1 MSVAEEEQYLPTKA
15 KHKKKTRMIA
25 QSSASGN
32 FFYSL
37 IYQLAAQIYD
47 RMDAH
52 RIVTFPQ
59 LPKTS
64 SKTAT
69 IHKIGQWVA
78 KKRIRYDRADIHNIG
93 NEVGFMDLIQSPEYE
108 DRAHFFV
115 LTQAAMWEYVF
126 SIYGVKGEQKLITVH
141 DKVRVAGIVF
151 LEDMRP
157 FIEDMIG
164 TSRASSVRAVL
175 DAAPARKLYAMN
187 RLHEKFIDR
196 EVVIHVP
203 PNWENVENM
212 MSVNEINGDGAFE
225 KFGHFNPNNP
235 ARISLP
241 WTPADVSAIFAKV
254 LAEYN
259 TAMEKYTKGTGG
271 GSGSH
276 AIFAVWDEAQLEQ
289 HKQWKERSV
298 GWIAQYAGQMSML
311 YLGVVLMWDAE
322 FGYKFHAR
330 KDPTPD
336 DCMIDDNFAPTN
348 SDDNNDEQFR
358 TPTATSLGTNGGTT
372 GRSTVSTS
380 SGLKKTSSKHGVES
394 LLNEIQAGRTL
405 MQSKQDEMVQML
417 KAATTATTAVD
428 SLVSN
433 ISDTLNVI
441 TGCKKELSELVK

>member
-1 MSVAEEEQYLPTKA
+1 MSPSSTQLSLQPSVATEVAPHAPSRSLEEVLCDPNFLFDRREWFNQINDDGTEMSVAEEEQYLPTKA

-235 ARISLP
+235 A
-241 WTPADVSAIFAKV
+241 
-254 LAEYN
+254 
-259 TAMEKYTKGTGG
+259 
-271 GSGSH
+271 
-276 AIFAVWDEAQLEQ
+276 
-289 HKQWKERSV
+289 
-298 GWIAQYAGQMSML
+298 
-311 YLGVVLMWDAE
+311 
-322 FGYKFHAR
+322 
-330 KDPTPD
+330 
-336 DCMIDDNFAPTN
+336 
-348 SDDNNDEQFR
+348 
-358 TPTATSLGTNGGTT
+358 
-372 GRSTVSTS
+372 
-380 SGLKKTSSKHGVES
+380 
-394 LLNEIQAGRTL
+394 
-405 MQSKQDEMVQML
+405 
-417 KAATTATTAVD
+417 
-428 SLVSN
+428 
-433 ISDTLNVI
+433 
-441 TGCKKELSELVK
+441 